1 MTHAAPQTPGSGFR
15 STFAVRHTWPRFK
28 GGRGYKVRSAEF
40 SIKWI
45 LSLTISNV
53 RRSQKKEQIN
63 TGLPVVFNTDLQIIP
78 NREKLLPPSLDPTS
92 VSVTPPPCWNPSR
105 ILSSLLWEL
114 SLQNHTHS
122 SQFRSSLKKNADFAP
137 GAIHLEELSPF
148 VHREKGSSVLC
159 VMY

>member
-92 VSVTPPPCWNPSR
+92 VSVTPPRAEIPPGFFPPYSGSFPCKIIPTAPSSGR
-105 ILSSLLWEL
+105 
-114 SLQNHTHS
+114 
-122 SQFRSSLKKNADFAP
+122 A
-137 GAIHLEELSPF
+137 
-148 VHREKGSSVLC
+148 
-159 VMY
+159 